1 MHPSLTRKR
10 TVVGITAIAATGVLI
25 TSGLAGAATSP
36 GTYTGCLKSGVI
48 SNVAM
53 NSDTPSSPCQKPAVQ
68 ISWNATGQVGP
79 TGPQGATGATG
90 AQGPKGDTGATGAQ
104 GVKGDTGA
112 TGAQGLKGDTGATG
126 ATGAQGLKGD
136 PGATG
141 ATGAQGPKGDT
152 GATGATGATGSEGPV
167 GPQGPV
173 GPTGPAADEPDP
185 NPYDLTY
192 HLLANVGQNPPVDVE
207 ALGFSQKVELPVT
220 TTVGGVGASGRPSLS
235 DLSVTVPVSAQ
246 MLRFLRPAHVGQPL
260 QSLSLEVCRP
270 TETTGHCVLQV
281 ELTDAFVTGLDYTDS
296 PTGAD
301 ATAVLTFSPRI
312 EKVTSRTPA
321 GSRSVTY
328 NVAESTVADTGDVPT
343 EVASPFLTSLTGP
356 AVDLATDSWSHGI
369 AIIDGAPTGGGGS
382 AGKAEHKPVTAVTH
396 TGPGTVELLDR
407 LLRGTRTQTVTI
419 NGCGAS
425 SSCTQSLALGDVL
438 VTQLVLGSPDLT
450 VKTEFSYATIGWERV
465 QGTTNTEFHWDVAAN
480 REM

>member
-10 TVVGITAIAATGVLI
+10 TVVGITAIAVTGVLI

-53 NSDTPSSPCQKPAVQ
+53 NSDAPSSPCQKPAVQ

-90 AQGPKGDTGATGAQ
+90 AQG
-104 GVKGDTGA
+104 
-112 TGAQGLKGDTGATG
+112 LKGDTGATG
-126 ATGAQGLKGD
+126 ATGAQG
-136 PGATG
+136 A
-141 ATGAQGPKGDT
+141 KGDT
-152 GATGATGATGSEGPV
+152 GATGATGATGSVGPVGPEGPV
-167 GPQGPV
+167 GPA
-173 GPTGPAADEPDP
+173 GPAADEPDP
-185 NPYDLTY
+185 NPYDLSY
-192 HLLANVGQNPPVDVE
+192 HLTANVGENPRVE
-207 ALGFSQKVELPVT
+207 IEAVGFRQGVELPVNQT
-220 TTVGGVGASGRPSLS
+220 SGGGGAGGVPQLS
-235 DLSVTVPVSAQ
+235 DLSVTVPMSAQ
-246 MLRFLRPAHVGQPL
+246 MLRFLRPAHRGESL

-270 TETTGHCVLQV
+270 TETTGHCVLLV

-301 ATAVLTFSPRI
+301 ATAVLAFSPRI
-312 EKVTSRTPA
+312 EKVTSQTPA

-328 NVAESTVADTGDVPT
+328 NVAQNTVVDTGDVPA
-343 EVASPFLTSLTGP
+343 EVASPFLTTLTGP
-356 AVDLATDSWSHGI
+356 AGPRTLATDSWSHGI
-369 AIIDGAPTGGGGS
+369 AISNDSPIGS
-382 AGKAEHKPVTAVTH
+382 GLFVGKAEHKPVTAVTH

-407 LLRGTRTQTVTI
+407 LLRATQTQTITI
-419 NGCGAS
+419 NGCGA

-438 VTQLVLGSPDLT
+438 VTKLVLGSPDLT
-450 VKTEFSYATIGWERV
+450 VKTEFNYATIGWERA
-465 QGTTNTEFHWDVAAN
+465 QGTTNIDFHWDVAAN